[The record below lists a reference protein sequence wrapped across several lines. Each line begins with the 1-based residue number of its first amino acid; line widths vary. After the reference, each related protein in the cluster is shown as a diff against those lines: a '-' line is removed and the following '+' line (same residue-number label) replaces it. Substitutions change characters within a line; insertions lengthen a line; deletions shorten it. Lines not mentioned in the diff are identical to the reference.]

1 MSRVASFYL
10 EALTSR
16 NIRFGNFIFYASLH
30 SVTNSVANILRLPE
44 LFRLETSKPGV
55 LLVEFVFKMVS
66 LLLDACL
73 SDEGLIE
80 PSQDSSSQWLIKSQD
95 MEIDAPASERYNGKT
110 GSHEK
115 LQTLNTTMAVEMVAE
130 FLRNTVI
137 SRLLYLVSS
146 NRYA

>member
-1 MSRVASFYL
+1 M
-10 EALTSR
+10 
-16 NIRFGNFIFYASLH
+16 
-30 SVTNSVANILRLPE
+30 NSVANILRLPE
-44 LFRLETSKPGV
+44 LFRLETSKPAV

-73 SDEGLIE
+73 SDEGLTE

-95 MEIDAPASERYNGKT
+95 MEIDAPERYNEKN

-115 LQTLNTTMAVEMVAE
+115 LQTLNTIMAIEMVAE